1 MDFLV
6 CVYQSNPILAAMKAL
21 SILFTL
27 GLFSQIAF
35 SQGQLSG
42 VVKDKSSQKPIEFA
56 SVALYKSSDST
67 LLNGGITDAEG
78 KFLIDNLPQGSY
90 YAMASFLGYKTL
102 IISSIQLSKNE
113 KKALEPIFLS
123 SDLQELQGVEVQG
136 QRISTDF
143 QTQKQSFSA
152 DNFESSKGGTATD
165 LLRNLPGVS
174 INAEGQ
180 VAIRGSSGFVV
191 MINGKPVQG
200 DPVGILGQLPANAIE
215 KVEWISSPSAQYDSE
230 GKAGIINI
238 TTSKGS
244 TDGLFL
250 QVNTRA
256 GLPSIENY
264 DNAESQKRY
273 GSDFNLNYVKDK
285 WDISLGSSYQR
296 NDQSGRRVGNV
307 ITYSGDTETHF
318 PSNGERSINELNYS
332 GRFTLGYTPSANT
345 NFTLGFYAGVRDR
358 VRTADIL
365 YFDNHRVVNGQRT
378 PPFQYFNANDQNRRG
393 DFVLGSLDYNH
404 TFGSKAKLSS
414 SFLYEYTMLGGPT
427 INRNLGYP
435 NLSFVYQDEY
445 NTNDNPLNGVRWNL
459 DYTFKPLS
467 IGQLQVGYQFR
478 YLNHVGDFFYE
489 RKNNETGLF
498 ELVPEF
504 SSEVNL
510 NRLIHSGYLQLNK
523 SIKKWSYGV
532 GVRVEFMN
540 RDFQLQ
546 DKRNT
551 IDTLYQYNYIRP
563 FFSGNLAYQAKED
576 LTWKLN
582 FSQRVERETTFKMNP
597 FPEREHSETLEQGD
611 PNVLPEFIDQLEG
624 GMIKTWKDN
633 SFFATAYYTRVKNL
647 VNRVNTV
654 YNDSI
659 LNRIYSNV
667 GIGQSVGLEMGSE
680 LFFTQKWKGFF
691 GGNVYRYSI
700 NGDFDNRPIN
710 QSSWVYSINFNT
722 TVTLSPTLTTQ
733 FTFNYLSN
741 RVTAQGE
748 DSRFYQPSLN
758 VKKSFLDNRLSLN
771 LQWLNMDLGL
781 LRSNEQRITTFR
793 PRDFYTTTNY
803 IYEVDM
809 LIVNLSYTING
820 SKNRSKFVKSEFG
833 EKEF

>member
-6 CVYQSNPILAAMKAL
+6 FVYQSNPILAAMKAL

-27 GLFSQIAF
+27 VLFSQIAF
-35 SQGQLSG
+35 SQGQVSG

-152 DNFESSKGGTATD
+152 DNFESAKGGTAAD
-165 LLRNLPGVS
+165 VFRNLPGVS

-264 DNAESQKRY
+264 DNAESQKRF
-273 GSDFNLNYVKDK
+273 GGDFNLNYVKDK
-285 WDISLGSSYQR
+285 WDISLGGSYQR

-345 NFTLGFYAGVRDR
+345 NFTLGFYAGVRER

-467 IGQLQVGYQFR
+467 IGQLQTGYQFR

-510 NRLIHSGYLQLNK
+510 NRLIHAGYLQLNK

-563 FFSGNLAYQAKED
+563 FFSGNLAYQAKKD

-633 SFFATAYYTRVKNL
+633 SFYATAYYTRVKNL

-680 LFFTQKWKGFF
+680 LFFTQKWKGFV

-700 NGDFDNRPIN
+700 KGDFDNRPIN
-710 QSSWVYSINFNT
+710 QSAWVYSINFNT

-809 LIVNLSYTING
+809 LIMNLSYTING

>member
-1 MDFLV
+1 MASYF
-6 CVYQSNPILAAMKAL
+6 PAMKAL
-21 SILFTL
+21 LLFIF
-27 GLFSQIAF
+27 LFAF
-35 SQGQLSG
+35 THFGFTQGQLSG
-42 VVKDKSSQKPIEFA
+42 IIKEKSSQGPIEFA
-56 SVALYKSSDST
+56 SVAIHSSTDSM
-67 LLNGGITDAEG
+67 LVNGAITDAEG
-78 KFLIDNLPQGSY
+78 RFLVDKLPQGSF
-90 YAMASFLGYKTL
+90 YAVVSFLGFKTQ
-102 IISSIQLSKNE
+102 IIGGIQLGRNE
-113 KKALEPIFLS
+113 KKTLETLFLS
-123 SDLQELQGVEVQG
+123 SDLRELQGVDVQG
-136 QRISTDF
+136 QRITTDF

-152 DNFESSKGGTATD
+152 ENFESAKGGTATD
-165 LLRNLPGVS
+165 VLRNLPGVS

-191 MINGKPVQG
+191 MINGRPVQG
-200 DPVGILGQLPANAIE
+200 DPVSILGQLPANAIE

-238 TTSKGS
+238 TTSRGS
-244 TDGLFL
+244 TDGMFL

-273 GSDFNLNYVKDK
+273 GGDFNLNYVKDK
-285 WDISLGSSYQR
+285 WDLSLGGSYQR

-318 PSNGERSINELNYS
+318 PSNGERSINEVNYS
-332 GRFTLGYTPSANT
+332 GRFTLGFTPSATT
-345 NFTLGFYAGVRDR
+345 NFNLGFYAGVRDR

-393 DFVLGSLDYNH
+393 DFVLGSLDFTH

-427 INRNLGYP
+427 INKNLGYP
-435 NLSFVYQDEY
+435 KLSLVYQDEY

-467 IGQLQVGYQFR
+467 IGQLQTGYQFR

-489 RKNNETGLF
+489 RKNNETGIF

-510 NRLIHSGYLQLNK
+510 NRLIHAGYLQLNK
-523 SIKKWSYGV
+523 SIKKWSYGA
-532 GVRVEFMN
+532 GVRVELMN

-546 DKRNT
+546 DKSNT
-551 IDTLYQYNYIRP
+551 LDTLYQYDYIRP
-563 FFSGNLAYQAKED
+563 FFSGNLAYKAKED
-576 LTWKLN
+576 FTWKLN

-611 PNVLPEFIDQLEG
+611 PTVLPEFINQLEG
-624 GMIKTWKDN
+624 GLIKTWKDN

-667 GIGQSVGLEMGSE
+667 GTGKSIGLEMGSE
-680 LFFTQKWKGFF
+680 LFFSKNWKGFF
-691 GGNVYRYSI
+691 GGNVYHYAI
-700 NGDFDNRPIN
+700 KGEFDDRPVN
-710 QSSWVYSINFNT
+710 QSAWVYSFNFNT
-722 TVTLSPTLTTQ
+722 TYTFTPTFSTQ

-758 VKKSFLDNRLSLN
+758 VKKSFLDNRLTLN

-820 SKNRSKFVKSEFG
+820 SKNRSKFIKSEFG

>member
-1 MDFLV
+1 
-6 CVYQSNPILAAMKAL
+6 MKAL
-21 SILFTL
+21 LLLIFLF
-27 GLFSQIAF
+27 AF
-35 SQGQLSG
+35 THFGFTQGQLSG
-42 VVKDKSSQKPIEFA
+42 IVKDKSSQRPIEFA
-56 SVALYKSSDST
+56 SVAIHSSTDST
-67 LLNGGITDAEG
+67 LVNGAITDAEG
-78 KFLIDNLPQGSY
+78 GFLVEKLPQGSF
-90 YAMASFLGYKTL
+90 YAVVSFLGFKTQ
-102 IISSIQLSKNE
+102 IISGIQLSRNE
-113 KKALEPIFLS
+113 KKTLETLFLS
-123 SDLQELQGVEVQG
+123 SDLRELQGVDVQG
-136 QRISTDF
+136 QRITTDF

-152 DNFESSKGGTATD
+152 ENFESAKGGTASD
-165 LLRNLPGVS
+165 VLRNLPGVS

-191 MINGKPVQG
+191 MINGRPVQG
-200 DPVGILGQLPANAIE
+200 DPVSILGQLPANAIE

-238 TTSKGS
+238 TTSRGS
-244 TDGLFL
+244 TDGMFL

-273 GSDFNLNYVKDK
+273 GGDFNLNYVKDK
-285 WDISLGSSYQR
+285 WDLSLGGSYQR

-307 ITYSGDTETHF
+307 ITYRGDKETHF
-318 PSNGERSINELNYS
+318 PSNGERSINEVNYS
-332 GRFTLGYTPSANT
+332 GRFTLGFTPSANT
-345 NFTLGFYAGVRDR
+345 NFNLGFYAGVRDR

-365 YFDNHRVVNGQRT
+365 YFDNHRVINGQRT

-393 DFVLGSLDYNH
+393 DFALGSLDFTH

-435 NLSFVYQDEY
+435 KLSLVYQDEY

-459 DYTFKPLS
+459 DYTFKTLP
-467 IGQLQVGYQFR
+467 IGKLQTGYQFR

-489 RKNNETGLF
+489 RKNNETGKF

-504 SSEVNL
+504 SSNVNL
-510 NRLIHSGYLQLNK
+510 NRVIHAGYLQLDK
-523 SIKKWSYGV
+523 TVKKWSYGA
-532 GVRVEFMN
+532 GMRVEAMN

-546 DKRNT
+546 DKSNT
-551 IDTLYQYNYIRP
+551 LDTLYQYDYIRP
-563 FFSGNLAYQAKED
+563 FFSANLSYKAKED

-611 PNVLPEFIDQLEG
+611 PNVLPEFINQLEG
-624 GMIKTWKDN
+624 GLIKTWKDN

-667 GIGQSVGLEMGSE
+667 GTGNSVGLEMGSE
-680 LFFTQKWKGFF
+680 LFFSKNWKGFF
-691 GGNVYRYSI
+691 GGNVYHYAI
-700 NGDFDNRPIN
+700 KGEFDNRPVN
-710 QSSWVYSINFNT
+710 QSAWVYSVNFNT
-722 TVTLSPTLTTQ
+722 TVTLSPTLSTQ

-758 VKKSFLDNRLSLN
+758 VKKSFLDNRLTLN
-771 LQWLNMDLGL
+771 FQWQNMDLGL
-781 LRSNEQRITTFR
+781 LKSNEQRITTFR

-803 IYEVDM
+803 IYEVDI
-809 LIVNLSYTING
+809 LVLNLSYTING
-820 SKNRSKFVKSEFG
+820 SRNRSKFVKSEFG

>member
-165 LLRNLPGVS
+165 VLRNLPGVS

-244 TDGLFL
+244 TVGLFL

-285 WDISLGSSYQR
+285 WDISLGGSYQR

-467 IGQLQVGYQFR
+467 IGQLQAGYQFR

-700 NGDFDNRPIN
+700 KGDFDNRPIN